1 MNEKGILRNVP
12 LSHIP
17 VTAPTGNLINFV
29 KSLNECATEK
39 SINDLSDTAD
49 GPAFEK
55 IINSS
60 DWDPAEPVTS
70 SNKAILI
77 NMFLYEEPVVRR
89 GKKVEAI
96 RESLKAMSFTRHFG
110 KDAISHFLGK
120 PEVLDCR
127 RLVNLVKWK
136 ESDDSKITRVSKWFC
151 SYITELNET
160 MEHDE
165 NMLRKLLKF

>member
-1 MNEKGILRNVP
+1 MSALKLVSP
-12 LSHIP
+12 K
-17 VTAPTGNLINFV
+17 VA
-29 KSLNECATEK
+29 
-39 SINDLSDTAD
+39 AD
-49 GPAFEK
+49 GPAFEQ

-96 RESLKAMSFTRHFG
+96 RESLKALSFTRHFG

-136 ESDDSKITRVSKWFC
+136 ESDDSKITRVSKWFR

-160 MEHDE
+160 MAYDE